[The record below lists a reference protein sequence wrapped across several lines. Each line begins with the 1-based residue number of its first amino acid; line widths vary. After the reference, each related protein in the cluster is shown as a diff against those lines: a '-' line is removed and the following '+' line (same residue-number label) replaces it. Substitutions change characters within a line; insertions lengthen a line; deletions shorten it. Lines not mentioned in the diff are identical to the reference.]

1 MPRKKTSKELFDEAK
16 AVAKAKRS
24 ALSKISGSAPKK
36 KRKIQRR
43 TKEQM
48 AKINLLAMPLE
59 KAQEIRRMGAKA
71 SAEARRE
78 KKRIQEAFK
87 ILLEMEDPDT
97 QLTGAQTLA
106 LAMYNK
112 AKCGDVAAFC
122 ALRDTAGEIITQK
135 QDISVERP
143 QIIIGGIDTNIPT
156 VNEDVNEDVIEAE
169 VVKEIEE
176 KTDGI

>member
-1 MPRKKTSKELFDEAK
+1 
-16 AVAKAKRS
+16 
-24 ALSKISGSAPKK
+24 
-36 KRKIQRR
+36 
-43 TKEQM
+43 
-48 AKINLLAMPLE
+48 MPLE

-106 LAMYNK
+106 LAMYDK

-143 QIIIGGIDTNIPT
+143 QIIIGGIDTNITT

-176 KTDGI
+176 KTDGV

>member
-78 KKRIQEAFK
+78 KKRIINCFK
-87 ILLEMEDPDT
+87 
-97 QLTGAQTLA
+97 QQ
-106 LAMYNK
+106 
-112 AKCGDVAAFC
+112 V
-122 ALRDTAGEIITQK
+122 
-135 QDISVERP
+135 
-143 QIIIGGIDTNIPT
+143 
-156 VNEDVNEDVIEAE
+156 
-169 VVKEIEE
+169 
-176 KTDGI
+176 